1 MKKAKKIV
9 SGIIVTLTVVVF
21 ILGFLIFVSVLKAE
35 PNQVPSVLGFSVMK
49 VQTGSMEPEY
59 KTGSIII
66 TREVKP
72 EKLEVGDVISFYV
85 SAGKIV
91 DQVNTHRIEEI
102 QYIKSD
108 LRQFVTKGDANENV
122 DEYPV
127 METRVIGKVVLNL
140 GVFSG
145 SVIGFLQNPNII
157 LFFIVIP
164 LVVITFFEA
173 VNLVNLFVKKNDTEE
188 EKADESERKP
198 KSKRKAKNSD

>member
-1 MKKAKKIV
+1 MKIKKILSRV
-9 SGIIVTLTVVVF
+9 VAVLTVMIF
-21 ILGFLIFVSVLKAE
+21 IFGIVIFASVLKAKE
-35 PNQVPSVLGFSVMK
+35 GEVPSVLGFSVMK

-59 KTGSIII
+59 KTGSVII
-66 TREVKP
+66 TRKIAP
-72 EKLEVGDVISFYV
+72 EKLKKGDVISFYV
-85 SAGKIV
+85 SSGQIV

-102 QYIKSD
+102 RYIKSD
-108 LRQFVTKGDANENV
+108 FREFVTKGDANDYV

-127 METRVIGKVVLNL
+127 LQTRVIGKVVLNL

-173 VNLVNLFVKKNDTEE
+173 VNLVNLFVNRNETEEVQPDESDRKRKRKNKND
-188 EKADESERKP
+188 D
-198 KSKRKAKNSD
+198 

>member
-1 MKKAKKIV
+1 M
-9 SGIIVTLTVVVF
+9 
-21 ILGFLIFVSVLKAE
+21 
-35 PNQVPSVLGFSVMK
+35 
-49 VQTGSMEPEY
+49 
-59 KTGSIII
+59 
-66 TREVKP
+66 
-72 EKLEVGDVISFYV
+72 
-85 SAGKIV
+85 
-91 DQVNTHRIEEI
+91 
-102 QYIKSD
+102 
-108 LRQFVTKGDANENV
+108 
-122 DEYPV
+122 
-127 METRVIGKVVLNL
+127 NL

>member
-1 MKKAKKIV
+1 MKVKKII
-9 SGIIVTLTVVVF
+9 SRIIVVLTV
-21 ILGFLIFVSVLKAE
+21 LIFVFGLIVFAAVLNTEKGK
-35 PNQVPSVLGFSVMK
+35 VPTVLGFSVMK
-49 VQTGSMEPEY
+49 IQTGSMEPEY

-66 TREVKP
+66 TRQVSP
-72 EKLEVGDVISFYV
+72 EKLKVGDVISFYV

-108 LRQFVTKGDANENV
+108 LRQFVTKGDANQTV

-127 METRVIGKVVLNL
+127 LQTRVIGKVVCDL

-173 VNLVNLFVKKNDTEE
+173 VNLVNLFVNRNDTEE
-188 EKADESERKP
+188 EKSDEP
-198 KSKRKAKNSD
+198 KRRQKRKSKNSD

>member
-188 EKADESERKP
+188 EKADEAERNP